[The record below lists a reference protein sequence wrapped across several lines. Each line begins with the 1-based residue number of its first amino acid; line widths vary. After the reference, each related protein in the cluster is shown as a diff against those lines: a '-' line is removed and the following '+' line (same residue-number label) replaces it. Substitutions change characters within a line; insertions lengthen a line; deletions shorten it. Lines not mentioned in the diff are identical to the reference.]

1 MNENKNDLLERIR
14 AQGITKPNWFKR
26 HKKLAIILSIT
37 AVVIIGG
44 GVATALYFL
53 NNKPAPA
60 PEKEPEAAPS
70 DKPNFNLDNI
80 QFEFNSFVLKTS
92 SFSIL
97 DKAVAEMKKAPN
109 TQFILHG
116 HSSAEGSPEHN
127 MSLSVDRANA
137 VKSYFVNA
145 GLNADRFTIVGHGE
159 KEPISTNNNEE
170 GRTLNR
176 RTEIRIKN

>member
-1 MNENKNDLLERIR
+1 MNISKNILLTTLI
-14 AQGITKPNWFKR
+14 ALSTLSIYSCKT
-26 HKKLAIILSIT
+26 KKLAAKPEPAPIAKPKPPIEEKT
-37 AVVIIGG
+37 
-44 GVATALYFL
+44 
-53 NNKPAPA
+53 PAPA
-60 PEKEPEAAPS
+60 PEKEPEAEPS

-109 TQFILHG
+109 TQFILNG